1 MKILAIDTS
10 SESSS
15 VALLNE
21 ETICAEFYFNT
32 KKRYDETLLQTIEAL
47 LSQTEMRLSEIDL
60 FVATV
65 GPGSFTGLRVGLSTI
80 KGFAFSAGKP
90 IAGVST
96 LMALACNIPHS
107 EKSICPMLDARRGE
121 IYTALYRMDK
131 GGVLTNVAGE
141 RVTRIEEFLDEL
153 CDETI
158 FIGDGAALHA
168 DIIRKKLSERSYFVP
183 ESFNCIRAGAV
194 GLIGLKKHLNGDIL
208 TSGEAVPRYLRRS
221 YAGS

>member
-15 VALLNE
+15 VALLNDE
-21 ETICAEFYFNT
+21 SIWAEFYFNT
-32 KKRYDETLLQTIEAL
+32 KRRYDETLLQTIDVL
-47 LSQTEMRLSEIDL
+47 FSQTEIKPSDIDL

-96 LMALACNIPHS
+96 LMALACNIPNS
-107 EKSICPMLDARRGE
+107 EKSICPMIDARRGE

-131 GGVLTNVAGE
+131 GGVLSNVSEE
-141 RVTRIEEFLDEL
+141 RVTRMEDFPGR
-153 CDETI
+153 T
-158 FIGDGAALHA
+158 
-168 DIIRKKLSERSYFVP
+168 
-183 ESFNCIRAGAV
+183 
-194 GLIGLKKHLNGDIL
+194 
-208 TSGEAVPRYLRRS
+208 LR
-221 YAGS
+221 